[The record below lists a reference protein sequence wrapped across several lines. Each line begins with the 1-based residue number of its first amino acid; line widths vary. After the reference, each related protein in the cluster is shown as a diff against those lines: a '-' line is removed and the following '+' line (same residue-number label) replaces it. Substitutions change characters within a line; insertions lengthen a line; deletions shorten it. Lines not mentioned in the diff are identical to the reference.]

1 MTEKVVNPSCLRNQ
15 QPILEALEPWLSAH
29 GQLLELASG
38 TGQHGVY
45 IAQHMPHITW
55 QLSEHP
61 SQVAL
66 AQPWQQAAMLTN
78 LLPCIELDISQP
90 IWPIE
95 ASPYQYSFCA
105 NLLHYVSK
113 ENVDHIFNAIS
124 RVLKKQGVFFCYGPI
139 NENGFTSEGNAS
151 LDIWLKEEVNPKAGI
166 KELSFLQDRAKQY
179 GLSLK
184 QRLNLPANNVILI
197 FENNNEL
204 TS

>member
-95 ASPYQYSFCA
+95 ASSYQYSFCA

-124 RVLKKQGVFFCYGPI
+124 RALNQQGLFFCYGPI
-139 NENGFTSEGNAS
+139 NEQGFTSDGNAS
-151 LDIWLKEEVNPKAGI
+151 LDKWLKEEVNAQAGI
-166 KELSFLQDRAKQY
+166 KELSFLQASAQQQ
-179 GLSLK
+179 GLTLK

-197 FENNNEL
+197 FKKQ
-204 TS
+204 

>member
-1 MTEKVVNPSCLRNQ
+1 MIEKVVNPSCLRNQ

-29 GQLLELASG
+29 GRLLELASG

-66 AQPWQQAAMLTN
+66 CQPWQQQAMLAN
-78 LLPCIELDISQP
+78 VLPCIEIDISQP
-90 IWPIE
+90 TWPIE
-95 ASPYQYSFCA
+95 GGQFQYSFCA
-105 NLLHYVSK
+105 NLLHYVSEK
-113 ENVDHIFNAIS
+113 SVDNIFNGIN
-124 RVLKKQGVFFCYGPI
+124 RVLHKHGLFFCYGPI
-139 NENGFTSEGNAS
+139 NENGFTSEGNAR
-151 LDIWLKEEVNPKAGI
+151 LDNWLKEEVNPLAGI
-166 KELSFLQDRAKQY
+166 KELSFLQTSAKQY

-197 FENNNEL
+197 FEKL
-204 TS
+204 